1 MFWAAYPA
9 VATRFLPTLCFG
21 KRAQTGRSIRAADF
35 VKHECVLVK
44 FFKICFI

>member
-21 KRAQTGRSIRAADF
+21 KRAQTVRSIRAA
-35 VKHECVLVK
+35 
-44 FFKICFI
+44 FILCDKV